1 MAHLLAGILAELENV
16 IERVAI
22 AQRGCTI
29 EADHPAL
36 NTPETER

>member
-1 MAHLLAGILAELENV
+1 LPDILGELENV

>member
-1 MAHLLAGILAELENV
+1 LPGILGELENV

-29 EADHPAL
+29 EAII
-36 NTPETER
+36 RR